1 MATTF
6 CFINQK
12 GGCGKSSSCFH
23 LAACFAESG
32 FSVLLVDADPQG
44 SLSQAFFGSEEIE
57 SLKSEETLAALF
69 DVFSGAIKDLHGCI

>member
-23 LAACFAESG
+23 LAPCFAESG
-32 FSVLLVDADPQG
+32 FNVLLVDADPQG
-44 SLSQAFFGSEEIE
+44 SLSQAFFGSAEIE
-57 SLKSEETLAALF
+57 SLKSGNGME
-69 DVFSGAIKDLHGCI
+69 DVRVFSKVRGRSAVEG